1 MRPLEAGDPWGFGA
15 WAFTMLGYVL
25 VWVFLVLAAVG
36 ALIIVFA
43 ILVGFW
49 KAIRGILPQTSGLR
63 RNQVQESAADVA
75 ESLYGS
81 TFSGSGMAFMAG
93 VDYTIRAIERKPYAG
108 PSRKRKQPTKLI

>member
-1 MRPLEAGDPWGFGA
+1 MNPLEATNPWEWLLA
-15 WAFTMLGYVL
+15 LLLWAFWILALAGAVIL
-25 VWVFLVLAAVG
+25 V
-36 ALIIVFA
+36 IA

-49 KAIRGILPQTSGLR
+49 RAIRGILPQTSGLR
-63 RNQVQESAADVA
+63 RQQVQDDAAGVA

>member
-1 MRPLEAGDPWGFGA
+1 MNPLEAGDPWE
-15 WAFTMLGYVL
+15 WLWVMLL
-25 VWVFLVLAAVG
+25 WVFWALAVVG
-36 ALIIVFA
+36 ALILVFA

-63 RNQVQESAADVA
+63 RAQVQDAASDVA

-81 TFSGSGMAFMAG
+81 QFSGSGMAFMAG
-93 VDYTIRAIERKPYAG
+93 VDYVIRAIERKPYAG